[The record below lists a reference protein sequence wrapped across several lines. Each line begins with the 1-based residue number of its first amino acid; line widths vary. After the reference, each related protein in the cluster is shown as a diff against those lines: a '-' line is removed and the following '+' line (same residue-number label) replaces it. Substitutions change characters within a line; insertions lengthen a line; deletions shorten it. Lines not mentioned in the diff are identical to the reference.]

1 MADEEEQ
8 LLSPEL
14 AAQLGA
20 AGGAAMLTGA
30 KKKQSSKP
38 GGGGGGKHG
47 PRRANA
53 APVEKK
59 LSKSQKRKLAK
70 IEEDKRKREARA
82 GVVARLN
89 AAKLV
94 SDESLSLLQGS
105 DRMGQRMSKRETLRR
120 ELKAERAGIALPG
133 SENSRLTKRERPDD
147 VAGGGGGDAS
157 DDDDDDD
164 DDDAS
169 GGDDDDAFGR
179 KTSWPKLGPSGAA
192 PPPKESYGPIHPLD
206 QARLDAER
214 IAAAEA
220 AALAGGDDDDD
231 DDAEATA
238 TDAEAREK
246 FRLALAAARELAAQI
261 RQRDPEQA
269 AEAAVEALG
278 PAAAAAAVDPKDAAA
293 QLAAA
298 NEAAAAAAAA
308 KFPGVFVG
316 ASHAVPV
323 TRLDDIQEVREGLPI
338 LGAEHDIVDAINTN
352 PIVVICGE
360 TGCGKTTQVPQFLY
374 EAGYGDPAC
383 AAHPGAVAVTQPR
396 RVAVTSTATR
406 VAAELNVPLGGDVG
420 YQVRYDKRVGDEPRV
435 KFMTDGILLR
445 EIQSDL
451 LLRKYSVIIVDEAHE
466 RSVNTDILLGLL
478 SRVVPLRAELA
489 MEGRA
494 GITPLRLVVMSA
506 TLRVEEFVGNKKL
519 CPTPPALLKVA
530 ARQFPVTVHF
540 SRETV
545 HGDYLGAAKKKV
557 LAIHRKLP
565 PGGVLVFLTGQ
576 REVDQLCA
584 KLRAAH
590 PAPAAGGD
598 GGETGGPPGATGGGP
613 RAIADGSGTNPGT
626 SGEDAD
632 DLPGLD
638 AYDVDAADG
647 DGLDDGNR
655 RGEDSDGDADDD
667 FAGRDDFD
675 DASDHDD
682 SASDVSEEDE
692 VVVHAGEG
700 VDPEE
705 AAAAEADWVRAHAP
719 TTEAAAATAGE
730 KKSGGDDARDD
741 GPGHLHVLPLYA
753 MLPPDLQRR
762 VFDPPPPGSRL
773 VVVATNVAETSLTIP
788 GVRYVVDCGREKRRV
803 NGDDATGGGGG
814 GAASAGL
821 SRFSVE
827 WVSKASAE
835 QRAGR
840 AGRTGPGHCYRL
852 FSSAHFVDSL
862 DAHAPP
868 AILGVPIDGVALQ
881 MRAMGIDRVARFPFI
896 SPPDPAALARAQRT
910 LMILGALRPTR
921 GGDGRGA
928 MGASGDDDDVGALT
942 PVGRAMAALPISPRH
957 ARMLL
962 AAAASDARGCLAG
975 AVAAAAALSLDSPF
989 LRGEGGDADAEDGR
1003 RDGESEEAFRARRR
1017 RAHRFHHGDSDA
1029 LSAARALVAYDA
1041 VGDPR
1046 EADAFC
1052 VAHKL
1057 HGRTMR
1063 EMSDLR
1069 RQLLRVLASPPPT
1082 VATGA
1087 AAADDVVSPAA
1098 RRAVAAAAEAIARA
1112 KEASRRRYRNRNRNG
1127 RGGQSDESES
1137 SRSAAPKDPA
1147 SYALESRTPGDV
1159 ALRRA
1164 LLVGWADRVAR
1175 RAKAAEAA
1183 VAAERDEAEGNG
1195 RTRATR
1201 YRPAMLDAAVFL
1213 HPTSALHRS
1222 SPEYVVYTDLIQTA
1236 KRPYLMGATA
1246 VDGAWLVDDAPAMA
1260 SLSAALEDPAPRYAP
1275 GRDAVVTFHQPHFGR
1290 HRWALPLHAKPAT
1303 AEEPG
1308 ACGAFAAAL
1317 LSGAVSPPV
1326 GDLRERLAAK
1336 PSMCARP
1343 EGKSQRRVGELV
1355 HALRRRGVATR
1366 AALVAAWRSDPKFL
1380 LPEMR
1385 DWMRSGQGHALE
1397 RAWPKIVAGAAE
1409 AHAKGVTKGVDS
1421 DETTKKVARVAKRD
1435 AERSAGGARAK
1446 TPEKKKPRKTTTT
1459 NVKALGGGLSI
1470 WD

>member
-1 MADEEEQ
+1 M
-8 LLSPEL
+8 
-14 AAQLGA
+14 
-20 AGGAAMLTGA
+20 
-30 KKKQSSKP
+30 
-38 GGGGGGKHG
+38 
-47 PRRANA
+47 
-53 APVEKK
+53 
-59 LSKSQKRKLAK
+59 
-70 IEEDKRKREARA
+70 
-82 GVVARLN
+82 
-89 AAKLV
+89 
-94 SDESLSLLQGS
+94 
-105 DRMGQRMSKRETLRR
+105 
-120 ELKAERAGIALPG
+120 
-133 SENSRLTKRERPDD
+133 
-147 VAGGGGGDAS
+147 
-157 DDDDDDD
+157 
-164 DDDAS
+164 
-169 GGDDDDAFGR
+169 
-179 KTSWPKLGPSGAA
+179 
-192 PPPKESYGPIHPLD
+192 
-206 QARLDAER
+206 
-214 IAAAEA
+214 
-220 AALAGGDDDDD
+220 
-231 DDAEATA
+231 
-238 TDAEAREK
+238 
-246 FRLALAAARELAAQI
+246 
-261 RQRDPEQA
+261 
-269 AEAAVEALG
+269 
-278 PAAAAAAVDPKDAAA
+278 
-293 QLAAA
+293 
-298 NEAAAAAAAA
+298 
-308 KFPGVFVG
+308 FVG
-316 ASHAVPV
+316 ASRAVSV

-360 TGCGKTTQVPQFLY
+360 TGCGKTAQVPQFLY

-396 RVAVTSTATR
+396 RVAVTSTAAR

-519 CPTPPALLKVA
+519 CPTPPRCSKWRRGSSRSPSTSA
-530 ARQFPVTVHF
+530 ARRSTETTSARRRKRCSPSTENYPREASWCS
-540 SRETV
+540 SRASGRWTS
-545 HGDYLGAAKKKV
+545 
-557 LAIHRKLP
+557 
-565 PGGVLVFLTGQ
+565 
-576 REVDQLCA
+576 CA
-584 KLRAAH
+584 RSSGAAH
-590 PAPAAGGD
+590 PAPAAGDD
-598 GGETGGPPGATGGGP
+598 GGETGGGRGATGGGP
-613 RAIADGSGTNPGT
+613 RAIADGSRTDRET

-638 AYDVDAADG
+638 AYDADAADG
-647 DGLDDGNR
+647 DGSDERNR
-655 RGEDSDGDADDD
+655 RGENSDEDSED

-719 TTEAAAATAGE
+719 TTAAAAAAGDA
-730 KKSGGDDARDD
+730 SGGDVARDD

-896 SPPDPAALARAQRT
+896 SPPEPAALARAQRT
-910 LMILGALRPTR
+910 LMILGALRPVR

-989 LRGEGGDADAEDGR
+989 LRGDGADADADAEDGR
-1003 RDGESEEAFRARRR
+1003 RDGESEEASRVPSRR
-1017 RAHRFHHGDSDA
+1017 RARVFHHEDSDA

-1041 VGDPR
+1041 IGDPR
-1046 EADAFC
+1046 DAHAFF
-1052 VAHKL
+1052 VEHRL
-1057 HGRTMR
+1057 HGKTMR

-1082 VATGA
+1082 VAVGA
-1087 AAADDVVSPAA
+1087 AAAADVVSPAA
-1098 RRAVAAAAEAIARA
+1098 RRAVAAAAAAIARA
-1112 KEASRRRYRNRNRNG
+1112 KEASRR
-1127 RGGQSDESES
+1127 
-1137 SRSAAPKDPA
+1137 A
-1147 SYALESRTPGDV
+1147 S
-1159 ALRRA
+1159 
-1164 LLVGWADRVAR
+1164 
-1175 RAKAAEAA
+1175 
-1183 VAAERDEAEGNG
+1183 
-1195 RTRATR
+1195 
-1201 YRPAMLDAAVFL
+1201 
-1213 HPTSALHRS
+1213 
-1222 SPEYVVYTDLIQTA
+1222 
-1236 KRPYLMGATA
+1236 
-1246 VDGAWLVDDAPAMA
+1246 
-1260 SLSAALEDPAPRYAP
+1260 
-1275 GRDAVVTFHQPHFGR
+1275 
-1290 HRWALPLHAKPAT
+1290 
-1303 AEEPG
+1303 
-1308 ACGAFAAAL
+1308 
-1317 LSGAVSPPV
+1317 
-1326 GDLRERLAAK
+1326 
-1336 PSMCARP
+1336 
-1343 EGKSQRRVGELV
+1343 
-1355 HALRRRGVATR
+1355 RRRGERDVPATTKTPRGRSRRWIPRRRRWRRVRRATSRFDARFSSVGRIASRAARRRRRRRRRRNATR
-1366 AALVAAWRSDPKFL
+1366 PRVTA
-1380 LPEMR
+1380 
-1385 DWMRSGQGHALE
+1385 E
-1397 RAWPKIVAGAAE
+1397 RARRGIAPRCSTRPCSCTRRPRCI
-1409 AHAKGVTKGVDS
+1409 AHLPSTWCTS
-1421 DETTKKVARVAKRD
+1421 T
-1435 AERSAGGARAK
+1435 
-1446 TPEKKKPRKTTTT
+1446 
-1459 NVKALGGGLSI
+1459 
-1470 WD
+1470 